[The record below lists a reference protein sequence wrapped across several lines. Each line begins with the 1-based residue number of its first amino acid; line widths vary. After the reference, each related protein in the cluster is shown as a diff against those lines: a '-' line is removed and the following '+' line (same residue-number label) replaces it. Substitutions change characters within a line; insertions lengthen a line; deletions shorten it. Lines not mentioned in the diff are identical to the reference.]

1 MRVRSGNGAAFNF
14 CSTRLSAF
22 VQRSHFHMGR
32 SEVVK
37 RRCPTSNL
45 ERDQLE
51 ANASTDIMSY
61 AQAASVNFPAF
72 SYNLAGVTGPHKR
85 L

>member
-1 MRVRSGNGAAFNF
+1 M
-14 CSTRLSAF
+14 LSAF
-22 VQRSHFHMGR
+22 VPHQAFSFCPMRSHMGR
-32 SEVVK
+32 SKVVN

-51 ANASTDIMSY
+51 ANAPTETEIMSY
-61 AQAASVNFPAF
+61 AQTASINFPAF